1 MTHGPKWRALIAFN
15 SELLSNEGAQRLER
29 HLQGCDVCRE
39 ALAEI
44 RAYDEVAQE
53 VRESPVDVD
62 FTRMELALRREARS
76 IANRQRMKRVVPFV
90 FAAAAAALF
99 IGSRLMP
106 SEVAP
111 IAINENPIDPNA
123 AETVIPEPESPS
135 VAGVVVA
142 LAGEVGERGL
152 GGAVDEDEALSVE
165 AGSLHVLMPDGSAFA
180 LSANSR
186 VQTTRLREDELVL
199 TLEEGRVT
207 SDVRTGQSYY
217 VDAPPYRIRVQGTR
231 FEVRREGEQVAV
243 TLDEGIVEVLEGD
256 TVVRHME
263 APDRWSS
270 HEGFEAA
277 AQGEV
282 LQPHMDGLDGA
293 ALELS
298 AGENVVRWEVGGLE
312 LRGAHAAL
320 MTAPGEYDVVGFDAN
335 DRRYEAAFALL
346 PEGGQLEPSE
356 LRAVRRAPRG
366 GYLAPEAIS
375 EVVRPS
381 YRALQRCYERELR
394 QNNPGLHGAYALRVS
409 VDRHGAVTGVRVT
422 TDSELPPPLRN
433 CLARTARGWAFP
445 APRGGALTFDL
456 PLNFS
461 ARAR

>member
-1 MTHGPKWRALIAFN
+1 VTHGPKWRALIAFN
-15 SELLSNEGAQRLER
+15 SELLSDAGAMRLER
-29 HLQGCDVCRE
+29 HLMHCDVCRE

-44 RAYDEVAQE
+44 RAFDEVALE

-62 FTRMELALRREARS
+62 FSRMELALRREAKS
-76 IANRQRMKRVVPFV
+76 IASRKRWMRAVPWIA
-90 FAAAAAALF
+90 AAAAAALF
-99 IGSRLMP
+99 LGARMIPTGVEP
-106 SEVAP
+106 VANNDEP
-111 IAINENPIDPNA
+111 TVLDVSDPA
-123 AETVIPEPESPS
+123 IPEPESAF

-152 GGAVDEDEALSVE
+152 GGSIAEDEVLAVDE
-165 AGSLHVLMPDGSAFA
+165 GSLHVLMPDGSAFA
-180 LSANSR
+180 LGANSR
-186 VQTTRLREDELVL
+186 VRTTHLREDELVL
-199 TLEEGRVT
+199 TLEDGRVT
-207 SDVRTGQSYY
+207 SDVRTGRSYY
-217 VDAPPYRIRVQGTR
+217 VNAPPYRIRVQGTR

-243 TLDEGIVEVLEGD
+243 TLDEGIVEVLQGD
-256 TVVRHME
+256 SVVRHME

-282 LQPHMDGLDGA
+282 LQPRMEGLEGA
-293 ALELS
+293 ALELAAS
-298 AGENVVRWEVGGLE
+298 EDIVRWEVDGLT

-320 MTAPGEYDVVGFDAN
+320 MANPGDYEVVGFDAN
-335 DRRYEAAFALL
+335 DRRFEASFDLL
-346 PEGGQLEPSE
+346 AEGGRLEGSD

-394 QNNPGLHGAYALRVS
+394 QNNPALHGAYALRVS
-409 VDRHGAVTGVRVT
+409 VDRDGAVVGVRVN
-422 TDSELPPPLRN
+422 TDSDLPPPLRN
-433 CLARTARGWAFP
+433 CLVRTAQGWTFP

>member
-1 MTHGPKWRALIAFN
+1 MTHSPKWRALIAFN
-15 SELLSNEGAQRLER
+15 GELLSGEGTMRLER
-29 HLQGCDVCRE
+29 HLEGCDVCQE

-44 RAYDEVAQE
+44 RAFDEVAHE

-62 FTRMELALRREARS
+62 FTRMDLVLRREAKS
-76 IANRQRMKRVVPFV
+76 IANRQRVKRALPFV
-90 FAAAAAALF
+90 LAAAAAALF
-99 IGSRLMP
+99 IGAQMMP
-106 SEVAP
+106 DEVAHVANNDEP
-111 IAINENPIDPNA
+111 TVPDVTD
-123 AETVIPEPESPS
+123 TVIPEPESPS

-142 LAGEVGERGL
+142 LAGDVGERGL
-152 GGAVDEDEALSVE
+152 GGAVAEDEALSVDE
-165 AGSLHVLMPDGSAFA
+165 GSLHVLMPDGSAFA

-186 VQTTRLREDELVL
+186 VQTTRLREDELIL

-207 SDVRTGQSYY
+207 SDVRTGRSYY

-243 TLDEGIVEVLEGD
+243 TLDEGIVEVLQGD

-282 LQPHMDGLDGA
+282 LQPHMEGLEGA
-293 ALELS
+293 TLELAAS
-298 AGENVVRWEVGGLE
+298 EDIVRWEVDGLV
-312 LRGAHAAL
+312 LHGAHAAL
-320 MTAPGEYDVVGFDAN
+320 MATPGDYEIVGFDAN
-335 DRRYEAAFALL
+335 NRRFEAPFALL
-346 PEGGQLEPSE
+346 PEGGQLEGSD

-394 QNNPGLHGAYALRVS
+394 QNNPALHGAYALRVS
-409 VDRHGAVTGVRVT
+409 VDREGAVSGVRVS

-433 CLARTARGWAFP
+433 CLVRTAQGWTFP
-445 APRGGALTFDL
+445 APRGGALTFEL

>member
-1 MTHGPKWRALIAFN
+1 MTHSPKWRALIAFN
-15 SELLSNEGAQRLER
+15 GELLSVEGNERVER
-29 HLQGCDVCRE
+29 HLQGCDVCLE

-44 RAYDEVAQE
+44 RAFDEVAHE

-62 FTRMELALRREARS
+62 FARMELALRREAKS
-76 IANRQRMKRVVPFV
+76 IANRQRAKRGLPFV
-90 FAAAAAALF
+90 LAAAAVALF
-99 IGSRLMP
+99 IGSQLIP
-106 SEVAP
+106 SSATPVAV
-111 IAINENPIDPNA
+111 NETPDVV
-123 AETVIPEPESPS
+123 ETLIPEPESPS

-152 GGAVDEDEALSVE
+152 GAAVAEDEALSVDE
-165 AGSLHVLMPDGSAFA
+165 GSLHVLMPDGSAFA

-207 SDVRTGQSYY
+207 SDVRTGRSYY

-231 FEVRREGEQVAV
+231 FEVRRDGEQVAV

-282 LQPHMDGLDGA
+282 LQPHVDGLEGA
-293 ALELS
+293 ALEL
-298 AGENVVRWEVGGLE
+298 AADENIVRWEVGGLV
-312 LRGAHAAL
+312 LRGAHAAV
-320 MTAPGEYDVVGFDAN
+320 MTAPGDYEVVGFDAN
-335 DRRYEAAFALL
+335 DRRYEAPFALL
-346 PEGGQLEPSE
+346 PEGGHLEGSD

-366 GYLAPEAIS
+366 GYLPPEAIS

-394 QNNPGLHGAYALRVS
+394 QNNPSLRGDYALRVS
-409 VDRHGAVTGVRVT
+409 VDREGAVSGVRVT

-433 CLARTARGWAFP
+433 CLARTAQGWAFP
-445 APRGGALTFDL
+445 APRGGALTFEL

-461 ARAR
+461 ARPR

>member
-1 MTHGPKWRALIAFN
+1 MTHSPKWRALIAYD
-15 SELLSNEGAQRLER
+15 SELLSSDGSRRLER
-29 HLQGCDVCRE
+29 HLQGCDVCSE

-44 RAYDEVAQE
+44 RAYDEVAHE

-62 FTRMELALRREARS
+62 FTRMEFALRREAKS
-76 IANRQRMKRVVPFV
+76 IANRQRMKRALPFV
-90 FAAAAAALF
+90 LAAAAAALF
-99 IGSRLMP
+99 IGARLMP
-106 SEVAP
+106 GPVAP
-111 IAINENPIDPNA
+111 VAINESPNPDVV
-123 AETVIPEPESPS
+123 ETVVPEPESPP

-142 LAGEVGERGL
+142 LAGDVGERGI
-152 GGAVDEDEALSVE
+152 GAAVAEDESLRVE
-165 AGSLHVLMPDGSAFA
+165 TGSLHVLMPGGSAFA

-186 VQTTRLREDELVL
+186 VRTTRLREDELVL

-207 SDVRTGQSYY
+207 SDVRTGRSYY

-243 TLDEGIVEVLEGD
+243 TLDEGTVEVLEGD

-282 LQPHMDGLDGA
+282 LRPHMEGLEGA
-293 ALELS
+293 TLEL
-298 AGENVVRWEVGGLE
+298 AADENIVRWEVGGLQ

-320 MTAPGEYDVVGFDAN
+320 LTTPGEYDVVGFDAN
-335 DRRYEAAFALL
+335 DRRYEAPFALL
-346 PEGGQLEPSE
+346 PEGGQLEPSD

-366 GYLAPEAIS
+366 GYLPPEAIS

-409 VDRHGAVTGVRVT
+409 VDREGAVSGVRVT

-433 CLARTARGWAFP
+433 CLARAARGWTFP
-445 APRGGALTFDL
+445 APRGGPLTFDL